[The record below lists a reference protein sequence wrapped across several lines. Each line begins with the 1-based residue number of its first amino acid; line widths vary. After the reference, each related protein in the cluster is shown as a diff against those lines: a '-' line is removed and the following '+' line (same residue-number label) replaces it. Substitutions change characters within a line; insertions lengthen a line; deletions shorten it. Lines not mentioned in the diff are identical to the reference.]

1 MLTSCYKY
9 CGGGDLA
16 GVINATKKRGQ
27 HIAEDTVW
35 DYFLQI
41 VLALHHCHS
50 PHIKPGSPTE
60 VLPNVIKRAPIL
72 HRDLKPEN
80 GMLMHWIILI
90 AYLIPSSS
98 LPRCQWRGQAW
109 RLWAVETTWSPGIY

>member
-1 MLTSCYKY
+1 M
-9 CGGGDLA
+9 
-16 GVINATKKRGQ
+16 INSTKKRGQ
-27 HIAEDTVW
+27 HITEDTVW

-50 PHIKPGSPTE
+50 PHIKPGTATE

-80 GMLMHWIILI
+80 GAFKILDLYI
-90 AYLIPSSS
+90 TSQSSIVFLDVNGVVKLGDFGLS
-98 LPRCQWRGQAW
+98 KQLGAQAFTNTYVGV
-109 RLWAVETTWSPGIY
+109 RFG

>member
-1 MLTSCYKY
+1 M
-9 CGGGDLA
+9 
-16 GVINATKKRGQ
+16 INTTKKRGQ

-50 PHIKPGSPTE
+50 PHIKPGTTNE

-80 GMLMHWIILI
+80 GMAHLLRRIVALI
-90 AYLIPSSS
+90 YYVVFLDTNGVVKLGDFGLSKQLGA
-98 LPRCQWRGQAW
+98 QAFTNTYVGVRR
-109 RLWAVETTWSPGIY
+109 RL